1 MSNSSE
7 DNRVVYLIS
16 QEGESFDVPVEIGK
30 LFEMVKSKIDENQG
44 DEEAQEISL
53 PNVRSAVL
61 AKVIEFALHYA
72 EEPMLDIEKVSLLVV
87 NVIEVVVILGHYLYC
102 TQKTTEK
109 RSKLYLKFF
118 FFVFISL

>member
-72 EEPMLDIEKVSLLVV
+72 EEPMLDIEKVSFLLV
-87 NVIEVVVILGHYLYC
+87 NVIEVVL
-102 TQKTTEK
+102 
-109 RSKLYLKFF
+109 
-118 FFVFISL
+118 